1 MKPIIFHRALSIFLT
16 PLFMF
21 PYCSA
26 TVAPSA
32 ERRVANGSPGNIR
45 LLILTGRSKRT
56 PPTLAGPKMAI
67 KRVET
72 LPKPLSQIMLPRNVT
87 RNALK
92 PPLGAAQVEPAPKH
106 MVDVDVCR
114 GYYDVMGQYDLT
126 FNCTKGTFI
135 YCCGTC
141 HYRFC
146 CQHRS
151 NRLDQDS
158 CNNYDSPHWANT
170 QPPGTLPTDHA
181 SDPDFDPLKGHRS
194 NTAYVIGGVISFTL
208 VVAVSI
214 KVAFHKFSRR
224 PRDAEDRAL
233 VDVLRHQSSPVQPE
247 DRNNSTAVGTGGTEG
262 TADQHPKGL
271 HTPVLQSKDN
281 RKRMNN
287 AQLAS
292 SGTLL
297 SNKRSNMAGP
307 HPSFYHSFHN
317 LAQLPPSYEAATNS
331 DISRYSSLKR
341 LEKTEKANLGDYSGY
356 CTSKRR
362 PKNAP
367 PSFHSSQHH
376 LYWGG
381 DYTLGA
387 KGTLPQHGSRPHLH
401 MTSAAPLAPNQYP
414 LKAPHSQ
421 HNPKYDTL
429 SKPPR
434 RVTSQDQLLT
444 LAEGNTLSRLSKN
457 QQQQYYKAMAA
468 AKKSN
473 AQNLRKSQ
481 ERLLMSPD
489 KLGEMAGGGAGVGDY
504 RGLVQTLPRLTQHE
518 KSQSQQN
525 ISDTPT
531 LDRHMVKMNSH
542 PPSGKEQERNVAGRG
557 QGGGAPSR
565 VDSPGGGTETIAGQN
580 AKRLAFATKRQNNI
594 EQLNLIPGVGFW
606 FADIHPHQQHPLTT
620 GNQTRRFK
628 RTFVQ
633 SDHSLFRRKKHDK
646 RQGTESSPFSRSER
660 I

>member
-1 MKPIIFHRALSIFLT
+1 MKPAIFHRALSLFLV
-16 PLFMF
+16 PFLMF
-21 PYCSA
+21 PSCSA
-26 TVAPSA
+26 ALAISA
-32 ERRVANGSPGNIR
+32 EHRLANGSLGSIS
-45 LLILTGRSKRT
+45 LHILTGQGSKQT
-56 PPTLAGPKMAI
+56 PPTLPRPKKAI
-67 KRVET
+67 KRAET

-87 RNALK
+87 SNALK

-106 MVDVDVCR
+106 IVDVDVCR
-114 GYYDVMGQYDLT
+114 GYYDVMGHYDLT

-170 QPPGTLPTDHA
+170 QPPGTLPTGHA
-181 SDPDFDPLKGHRS
+181 SHPDFDPLKGHRS
-194 NTAYVIGGVISFTL
+194 NTAFVIGGVISFTIM
-208 VVAVSI
+208 VAVGM

-233 VDVLRHQSSPVQPE
+233 VDILRHQSSPVQPE
-247 DRNNSTAVGTGGTEG
+247 ERNNSTAVTTGGTEG
-262 TADQHPKGL
+262 TTDQHPKNL
-271 HTPVLQSKDN
+271 YAPVGQSKDN

-297 SNKRSNMAGP
+297 STKHKMVGP
-307 HPSFYHSFHN
+307 QPSFYHSFHN

-341 LEKTEKANLGDYSGY
+341 LEKAHLGDYSGY
-356 CTSKRR
+356 CTSKRK

-367 PSFHSSQHH
+367 PSYILTQHH
-376 LYWGG
+376 LQWGG
-381 DYTLGA
+381 DYTLT
-387 KGTLPQHGSRPHLH
+387 KGTLPLHGSRPHLN
-401 MTSAAPLAPNQYP
+401 MSSASALPPNLYP
-414 LKAPHSQ
+414 LKAPYPQ

-434 RVTSQDQLLT
+434 RVKSQDQLLT
-444 LAEGNTLSRLSKN
+444 LGDGNTLSRLSKN
-457 QQQQYYKAMAA
+457 QQQQYYKAIAA

-473 AQNLRKSQ
+473 NQNLRKSQ
-481 ERLLMSPD
+481 ERLVMSPD
-489 KLGEMAGGGAGVGDY
+489 QLEERAGGGAGVGDY
-504 RGLVQTLPRLTQHE
+504 RGLVQTLPRLPPHK

-525 ISDTPT
+525 VCATST
-531 LDRHMVKMNSH
+531 LDRHHMIKMNSH
-542 PPSGKEQERNVAGRG
+542 PTSGKEQERKMAVPS
-557 QGGGAPSR
+557 QGGGAPSWM
-565 VDSPGGGTETIAGQN
+565 DSPGGGTGTLTAPN

-594 EQLNLIPGVGFW
+594 EQLNFIPGVGG
-606 FADIHPHQQHPLTT
+606 AGGGGRKDGGSGGRKDGGSGGRSAAGGGT
-620 GNQTRRFK
+620 QTL
-628 RTFVQ
+628 RTA
-633 SDHSLFRRKKHDK
+633 RKNEV
-646 RQGTESSPFSRSER
+646 TV
-660 I
+660 